1 MLDPKTRLMLYK
13 LVNGE
18 VLEAVNG
25 CISTGKEACVFH
37 ANGGR
42 FVTAKVVPIVKVYYY
57 PTALSRVQITRETST
72 NIPRYCTAIWTVGYF
87 VL

>member
-1 MLDPKTRLMLYK
+1 MWSFEQDQVLDPKTRLMLYK

-37 ANGGR
+37 AYGGR
-42 FVTAKVVPIVKVYYY
+42 CVSK
-57 PTALSRVQITRETST
+57 
-72 NIPRYCTAIWTVGYF
+72 
-87 VL
+87 

>member
-1 MLDPKTRLMLYK
+1 MLYK

-25 CISTGKEACVFH
+25 CVSTGKEACVFH

-42 FVTAKVVPIVKVYYY
+42 LVK
-57 PTALSRVQITRETST
+57 
-72 NIPRYCTAIWTVGYF
+72 
-87 VL
+87 

>member
-42 FVTAKVVPIVKVYYY
+42 FVD
-57 PTALSRVQITRETST
+57 LSSLIITSQEKY
-72 NIPRYCTAIWTVGYF
+72 I
-87 VL
+87 